1 MTMETREFLVEARLE
16 AEALEA
22 WIEAGWLIPDRDGGT
37 RRFTDIDLARA
48 QLIRDLKQDLGVN
61 DESIPVILDL
71 VDQLHGVRRT
81 LHRLLSAICTQPEAT
96 RRRIVADGREATF
109 ERIGDEPS
117 ETQR

>member
-1 MTMETREFLVEARLE
+1 MTMETHEFLVEARLE

-37 RRFTDIDLARA
+37 QRFTDIDLARA
-48 QLIRDLKQDLGVN
+48 QLIRDLKHDLGAN

-81 LHRLLSAICTQPEAT
+81 LHRLLSAVCAQPEAT
-96 RRRIVADGREATF
+96 RRRIVADSSEATL
-109 ERIGDEPS
+109 EGVGDEPT
-117 ETQR
+117 ETQ